1 MYLSRCKNLK
11 KTKKSR
17 FIYVSRNRKLVLEVG
32 FIWRI
37 FMKMK
42 VIFYSTLLACV
53 VQKLL

>member
-17 FIYVSRNRKLVLEVG
+17 FIYVSRNRKPVLEVG